1 MVETIELPAVA
12 VHAYLKLI
20 ELNMTS
26 WRPQVAE
33 WLHSADAE
41 EPLKQLLA
49 NVPCSAT
56 IH

>member
-1 MVETIELPAVA
+1 MESTGLPAVA
-12 VHAYLKLI
+12 VHAYFKLI

-33 WLHSADAE
+33 WLHSAAAE
-41 EPLKQLLA
+41 EPLRELLTH
-49 NVPCSAT
+49 VPCPAT

>member
-1 MVETIELPAVA
+1 METIEMPAVA
-12 VHAYLKLI
+12 IHAYFKLI

-26 WRPQVAE
+26 WRPQVAQ

-41 EPLKQLLA
+41 EPLKELLVHA
-49 NVPCSAT
+49 PCPAT